1 MVVLKDI
8 TLRAE
13 ILIVPNYSEIA
24 MNASTFYSA
33 ATLARKRE
41 RNRERERE

>member
-1 MVVLKDI
+1 MVVVLKDI

-24 MNASTFYSA
+24 MNASAFFPA

-41 RNRERERE
+41 RDGERE